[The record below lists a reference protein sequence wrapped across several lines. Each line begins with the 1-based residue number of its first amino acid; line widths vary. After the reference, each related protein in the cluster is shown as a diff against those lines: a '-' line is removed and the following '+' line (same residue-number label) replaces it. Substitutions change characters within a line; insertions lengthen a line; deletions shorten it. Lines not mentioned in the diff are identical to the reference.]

1 MKTTIIIEDG
11 TSRISQTESTAPAA
25 AEAPARDAGAAPGQG
40 LGAPDGNSG
49 GGGNDAGGPPSWLL
63 DAISAAGGRETPTAQ
78 ISDAGA
84 ARLN

>member
-1 MKTTIIIEDG
+1 VTTIIIEDG

-25 AEAPARDAGAAPGQG
+25 AESPARDAGAAPG
-40 LGAPDGNSG
+40 DGSPSSG